1 MELHVQNH
9 FWVVHPLLPNTMQ
22 LIWHESSAAMYSSF
36 DSPGQLDSHPLGST
50 DTSRYAG
57 RTDSPTRSQ
66 VKRLDGIEIEEASL
80 ITCRTSLPAL
90 RLKMNFF
97 FVKLLNASLN

>member
-66 VKRLDGIEIEEASL
+66 VKRLDGIENRGSL
-80 ITCRTSLPAL
+80 FDHLPHFAACPPV
-90 RLKMNFF
+90 KNEFF
-97 FVKLLNASLN
+97 FL